1 MEELE
6 LFKKRLESLISR
18 AYEGGLCLLPFLD
31 ETQVALVKEQ
41 LKWHNEIKASFNGGI
56 INADRLRCVIAPSDY
71 KADFKIVV
79 YKIIYNK
86 KYYTISH
93 RNILGSL
100 MSLGIKREVLGD
112 IVIDD
117 DKFAYFACQ
126 REISEFLLQ
135 EFKYIGK
142 APIELEECQEKI
154 ENVIKYEEKMYFIS
168 SLRLD
173 AVIAIA
179 FSISRSVALDFI
191 KNGFVFVNYLLN
203 QNPSHRILLNDII
216 SVRHKGKIKI
226 LSIDGTT
233 KSGRTCVK
241 IGKRV

>member
-1 MEELE
+1 MEELD
-6 LFKKRLESLISR
+6 LFKKRLESLIIR
-18 AYEGGLCLLPFLD
+18 AYEGGVCLLPFLD
-31 ETQVALVKEQ
+31 EAQMALIKEE
-41 LKWHNEIKASFNGGI
+41 LKWHSEINAYFDGGI
-56 INADRLRCVIAPSDY
+56 INSDRSRCVIAPNDY
-71 KADFKIVV
+71 KVDFKIVV
-79 YKIIYNK
+79 FKIIYNK
-86 KYYTISH
+86 KYYSISH

-117 DKFAYFACQ
+117 DKNAYFACQ
-126 REISEFLLQ
+126 TEMSDFLLQ

-142 APIELEECQEKI
+142 APIELEECKTKI
-154 ENVIKYEEKMYFIS
+154 ENIIRYEEKMCFIS

-179 FSISRSVALDFI
+179 FSISRSVALNSI
-191 KNGFVFVNYLLN
+191 KNGIVFVNYLLV
-203 QNPSHRILLNDII
+203 QNPIHRVLVNDII

-226 LSIDGTT
+226 ISIEGTT